1 MVEQAL
7 VRAGVFECNV
17 RRRLNEEAHD
27 YHADFPGYPV
37 WGIFGWKLF
46 TSFMTK
52 RYMAKMQAPAV
63 TVSTMKVQS
72 SPWQSRLK
80 GVGTLTAIVG
90 VNVTTELAGMV
101 QKIYF
106 TPGATV
112 TEGTVLVQLN
122 ADAEIGQLHSLQAQT
137 ELAKITYQRDKAQY
151 AVRAVS
157 KQQVDTDEWNLKNL
171 QGQTAQQAATVAK
184 KTLRA
189 PFSGRLGISQVNPGQ
204 YLNVGDTVTSLQ
216 TLNPIYIDFYLPQ
229 QAVSQLKVG
238 QNVIVTTDSFKGK
251 QFSGR
256 ITTIQPN
263 VDTNTRNVEVEAT
276 LDNPKLE
283 LLPGMYA
290 SVDVTVGEPKT
301 FLTLPQSAIT
311 FNPYGD
317 IVYVVKKEGNDDKN
331 EPLLIARQVFVTTG
345 ETRGDQIQVLAG
357 LKEGDEVVTSGQLK
371 LKNNSRISVNNSVQ
385 PSNVAAPKLIDK

>member
-1 MVEQAL
+1 MKKRMIIML
-7 VRAGVFECNV
+7 IFLGLLF
-17 RRRLNEEAHD
+17 
-27 YHADFPGYPV
+27 G
-37 WGIFGWKLF
+37 GIFGWKVF
-46 TSFMTK
+46 TSIMVK
-52 RYMAKMQAPAV
+52 RYMAKMSAPAV
-63 TVSTMKVQS
+63 TVSTMKVKS
-72 SPWQSRLK
+72 SSWQSHLS
-80 GVGTLTAIVG
+80 GVGSFTAIVG

-101 QKIYF
+101 QTIYF

-122 ADAEIGQLHSLQAQT
+122 ADAEVGQLHALQAQT

-151 AVRAVS
+151 AVRAIS
-157 KQQVDTDEWNLKNL
+157 KQQLDTDEWNLKNL

-216 TLNPIYIDFYLPQ
+216 TLDPIYIDFYLPQ
-229 QAVSQLKVG
+229 QTLAHLKVG
-238 QNVIVTTDSFKGK
+238 QPVVVTTDTFKGK
-251 QFSGR
+251 KYTGR
-256 ITTIQPN
+256 ITTIEPN
-263 VDTNTRNVEVEAT
+263 VETSTRNVEVEAT

-283 LLPGMYA
+283 LLPGMFA
-290 SVDVTVGEPKT
+290 SVDVTVGEPNT

-317 IVYVVKKEGNDDKN
+317 IVYVVKSEGTDSQNK
-331 EPLLIARQVFVTTG
+331 PALIARQVFVTTG
-345 ETRGDQIQVLAG
+345 ETRGDQIQVLTG

-371 LKNNSRISVNNSVQ
+371 LKNNSPIIVNNSIQ
-385 PSNVAAPKLIDK
+385 PSNQAAPKLVDK